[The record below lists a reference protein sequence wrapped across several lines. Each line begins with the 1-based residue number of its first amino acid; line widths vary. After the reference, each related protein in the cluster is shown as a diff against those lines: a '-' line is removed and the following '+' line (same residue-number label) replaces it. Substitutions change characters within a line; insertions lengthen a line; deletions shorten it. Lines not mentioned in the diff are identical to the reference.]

1 MLAALRTLAG
11 RIAYRLA
18 LMVCLVAC
26 WCALPSA
33 VAGWHEG
40 GPVEAVYRCAAV
52 LSEIVRDLVL
62 SVAG

>member
-1 MLAALRTLAG
+1 MLIALRTVAA
-11 RIAYRLA
+11 RIAYRFA

-33 VAGWHEG
+33 VDGWHEG

-62 SVAG
+62 TIAG